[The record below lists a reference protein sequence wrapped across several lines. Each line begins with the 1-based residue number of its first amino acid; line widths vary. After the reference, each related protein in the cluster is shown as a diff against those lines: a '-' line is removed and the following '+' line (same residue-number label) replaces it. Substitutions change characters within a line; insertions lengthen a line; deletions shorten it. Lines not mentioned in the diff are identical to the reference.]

1 MRYSRRW
8 FFSGI
13 SLLVLLWGIEVRNVA
28 CEMKEERHGIP
39 HSAFR
44 IPHSPIVLSEVM
56 FDPAGSEFYD
66 EFVEVFNTS
75 ETEPVDLA
83 GWTIGDGSEDDAV
96 VPTGGGTV
104 LGPRRFGLILD
115 SGYLEQSTSYD
126 PLPEDVLVL
135 TIDDGAFGK
144 SGWANSTP
152 EPVILRDARGDT
164 AAVYVYSIGNRP
176 GRSDEKIVLEEGDAP
191 ENWADS
197 VVDEG
202 TPGRWNSLG
211 VERIPVT
218 ADLSATPNPFDLLTV
233 VSYRVPART
242 ATVNLWVFDRQGRRV
257 RRLLNGH
264 MSGGEGFVV
273 WDRCDDDGIRVKMG
287 IYILYLEA
295 LDEGEGV
302 VCIAKGTVAA
312 ARKGTG

>member
-1 MRYSRRW
+1 MGYSGFW
-8 FFSGI
+8 SAAGAM
-13 SLLVLLWGIEVRNVA
+13 VWVVVRSMELAGNV
-28 CEMKEERHGIP
+28 
-39 HSAFR
+39 
-44 IPHSPIVLSEVM
+44 SPIVLSEVM

-75 ETEPVDLA
+75 ETESVDLM
-83 GWTIGDGSEDDAV
+83 GWTIGDGSEDDAIV
-96 VPTGGGTV
+96 SNGGGTV

-115 SGYLEQSTSYD
+115 SGYLEQSTRYD

-144 SGWANSTP
+144 SGWANGTP
-152 EPVILRDARGDT
+152 EPVILRDAWGDT
-164 AAVYVYSIGNRP
+164 VSTYVYSVGNRS

-202 TPGRWNSLG
+202 TPGRRNSLW
-211 VERIPVT
+211 VERIPVE
-218 ADLSATPNPFDLLTV
+218 ADLSATPNPFVLRTV

-242 ATVNLWVFDRQGRRV
+242 ATVNLWVFDRRGRRI
-257 RRLLNGH
+257 RRLMNARA
-264 MSGGEGFVV
+264 SGGEGFVN
-273 WDRCDDDGIRVKMG
+273 WDGCGDDGIRVKMG
-287 IYILYLEA
+287 VYILYLEA

-302 VCIAKGTVAA
+302 VHMAKGTVVA
-312 ARKGTG
+312 ARKGTD